1 MPALVLGANVARA
14 SASQRSASAVVAV
27 GQSERWTLAAEVAV
41 AWLPA
46 PTESMSAARSTRPAP
61 SPPDAPC
68 ASRMVCAW
76 ERETRA
82 RAVVEPMEEETSP

>member
-1 MPALVLGANVARA
+1 MPALVLGTSISRA
-14 SASQRSASAVVAV
+14 AASQTSAAGYVAV
-27 GQSERWTLAAEVAV
+27 GQSERWSLAAELAV

-46 PTESMSAARSTRPAP
+46 PSESMSATRRMRPPP

-68 ASRMVCAW
+68 ASRMICAW

-82 RAVVEPMEEETSP
+82 QVVVEPSEEEKNP